1 MEKSV
6 LKKRCKGWLAL
17 MLAITLTV
25 GSSMTVLAREIDMGT
40 TDGSAYEGQI
50 LQGGDTIKYVSVIIE
65 YLRIDG
71 VDCNG
76 TQGLNYSCVY
86 TLPGDRSVSYRIG
99 EVIVENQKKIL
110 TITSFPTPEAP
121 SEEAPSQKA
130 PSEEAPS
137 PEALSEEAPSQKA
150 PEHTHDFQWVTTIE
164 PTETSNGL
172 SEHRCSCGSVDGSQP
187 ISAATASVNNIVSS
201 IRNAKDGETIVLEQ
215 DKIFCYTAYMMS
227 ELGKK
232 QNASLKT
239 IFTDKDG
246 VKKSFTIPSGNVPA
260 DGEMF
265 YGFTYLGNLYGWE
278 EVEQ

>member
-25 GSSMTVLAREIDMGT
+25 GSSMTVLAREIDMKNNEWSDYVG
-40 TDGSAYEGQI
+40 EI
-50 LQGGDTIKYVSVIIE
+50 LQGGDTIKYHLIAIQ
-65 YLRIDG
+65 YLMIDG
-71 VDCNG
+71 VDYDG
-76 TQGLNYSCVY
+76 EPVIGEQYTCVY

-99 EVIVENQKKIL
+99 EVIEVGYDDVL

-121 SEEAPSQKA
+121 SEEAPSQ
-130 PSEEAPS
+130 
-137 PEALSEEAPSQKA
+137 QA

-172 SEHRCSCGSVDGSQP
+172 SEYKCSCGLVDGSQP
-187 ISAATASVNNIVSS
+187 ISAATASVNNVVSS

-215 DKIFCYTAYMMS
+215 DKIFCYTAYMMN

-260 DGEMF
+260 DGELF

>member
-25 GSSMTVLAREIDMGT
+25 GSSMTVLAREIDMKTNGCSVYV
-40 TDGSAYEGQI
+40 GEI
-50 LQGGDTIKYVSVIIE
+50 LQGGDTIKYHATDIE
-65 YLRIDG
+65 YLMIDG

-76 TQGLNYSCVY
+76 IAVAGEQYTFVY

-99 EVIVENQKKIL
+99 EVIKVDYYDDVL

-121 SEEAPSQKA
+121 
-130 PSEEAPS
+130 
-137 PEALSEEAPSQKA
+137 SEEAPSQKA

-201 IRNAKDGETIVLEQ
+201 IRNVKDGETIVLEQ

>member
-25 GSSMTVLAREIDMGT
+25 GSSMTVLAREIDMGS

-50 LQGGDTIKYVSVIIE
+50 LQGGDTIRYKVYKIDHFS
-65 YLRIDG
+65 IDG
-71 VDCNG
+71 VDYYGELTGEDYTRVC
-76 TQGLNYSCVY
+76 

-99 EVIVENQKKIL
+99 EMIEVSQKDVL

-121 SEEAPSQKA
+121 SEET
-130 PSEEAPS
+130 
-137 PEALSEEAPSQKA
+137 PSQKA

-172 SEHRCSCGSVDGSQP
+172 SEYKCSCGSVDGSQP

>member
-25 GSSMTVLAREIDMGT
+25 GSSMTVLAREIDMGS
-40 TDGSAYEGQI
+40 TDGSAYQGEI
-50 LQGGDTIKYVSVIIE
+50 LQGGDTIKYMWISIE
-65 YLRIDG
+65 CLRIDG
-71 VDCNG
+71 VNCNG
-76 TQGLNYSCVY
+76 EEGLNYTCVY
-86 TLPGDRSVSYRIG
+86 TLPGDRSVSYRID
-99 EVIVENQKKIL
+99 EVIVENQNKIL

-121 SEEAPSQKA
+121 SEET
-130 PSEEAPS
+130 
-137 PEALSEEAPSQKA
+137 PSQKA

-172 SEHRCSCGSVDGSQP
+172 SEYKCSCGLVDGSQP

-215 DKIFCYTAYMMS
+215 DKIFCYTAYMMN

>member
-17 MLAITLTV
+17 ILAITMIV
-25 GSSMTVLAREIDMGT
+25 GSSMTVLAREIDMGFEN
-40 TDGSAYEGQI
+40 GSAYQGEI
-50 LQGGDTIKYVSVIIE
+50 LQGGDTIKYKLYKIDHFS
-65 YLRIDG
+65 IDG
-71 VDCNG
+71 VDYYGERIIGEDYTNVC
-76 TQGLNYSCVY
+76 

-99 EVIVENQKKIL
+99 EMIKVSDEDVL
-110 TITSFPTPEAP
+110 TITSFPTPEPPA
-121 SEEAPSQKA
+121 
-130 PSEEAPS
+130 
-137 PEALSEEAPSQKA
+137 EEAPSQKA

-172 SEHRCSCGSVDGSQP
+172 SEHRCSCGLVDGSQP
-187 ISAATASVNNIVSS
+187 ISAATASVSKIVSS
-201 IRNAKDGETIVLEQ
+201 IRNAKDGEIIVLEQ

>member
-25 GSSMTVLAREIDMGT
+25 GSSMTVLAREIDMG
-40 TDGSAYEGQI
+40 DNNGSAYEGQI
-50 LQGGDTIKYVSVIIE
+50 LQGGDTIRYKVYKIDHFS
-65 YLRIDG
+65 IDG
-71 VDCNG
+71 VDYYG
-76 TQGLNYSCVY
+76 ERVIGEDYTYVY

-99 EVIVENQKKIL
+99 EVIKVDYYYDVL

-121 SEEAPSQKA
+121 
-130 PSEEAPS
+130 
-137 PEALSEEAPSQKA
+137 SEEAPSQKA

-201 IRNAKDGETIVLEQ
+201 IRNVKDGETIVLEQ

-246 VKKSFTIPSGNVPA
+246 VKRSFTIPSGNVPA

>member
-25 GSSMTVLAREIDMGT
+25 GSSMTVLAREIDMKNNEWSDYVG
-40 TDGSAYEGQI
+40 EI
-50 LQGGDTIKYVSVIIE
+50 LQGGDTIKYHVMDID
-65 YLRIDG
+65 YLMIDG
-71 VDCNG
+71 VDCDG
-76 TQGLNYSCVY
+76 EPVIGEDYTYVY

-99 EVIVENQKKIL
+99 EVIEVGYDDVFYDDVL

-121 SEEAPSQKA
+121 SEEAP
-130 PSEEAPS
+130 
-137 PEALSEEAPSQKA
+137 SEEAPSQKA

>member
-25 GSSMTVLAREIDMGT
+25 GSSMTVLAREIDMKTNGCSVYV
-40 TDGSAYEGQI
+40 GEI
-50 LQGGDTIKYVSVIIE
+50 LQGGDTIKYHLIDIQ
-65 YLRIDG
+65 YLMIDG
-71 VDCNG
+71 VDYDG
-76 TQGLNYSCVY
+76 EPVIGEQYTFVY

-99 EVIVENQKKIL
+99 EVIEVGYDDVL
-110 TITSFPTPEAP
+110 TITSFPTPE
-121 SEEAPSQKA
+121 SELA
-130 PSEEAPS
+130 SE
-137 PEALSEEAPSQKA
+137 PEPIEEQPKHSHNYA
-150 PEHTHDFQWVTTIE
+150 WVTTIE
-164 PTETSNGL
+164 PTENSAGL
-172 SEHRCSCGSVDGSQP
+172 SEYKCSCGSVDGSQP
-187 ISAATASVNNIVSS
+187 ISAATASVNNVVSS

>member
-25 GSSMTVLAREIDMGT
+25 GSSMTVLAREIDMRNNECSDYVG
-40 TDGSAYEGQI
+40 EI
-50 LQGGDTIKYVSVIIE
+50 LQGGDTIKYHGQAFN
-65 YLRIDG
+65 YFMIDG
-71 VDCNG
+71 VEYRG
-76 TQGLNYSCVY
+76 VAVVGEQYTFVY

-99 EVIVENQKKIL
+99 EVIEVSGTDVL

-121 SEEAPSQKA
+121 SEE
-130 PSEEAPS
+130 
-137 PEALSEEAPSQKA
+137 A

-172 SEHRCSCGSVDGSQP
+172 SEYKCSCGSVDGSQP
-187 ISAATASVNNIVSS
+187 ISAATASVNNIVGS